1 MTFYLPRKGAGVADM
16 CSCNKNKNG
25 QTATFVVTTASGEP
39 REVKSEAEARALVRI
54 SGGTYKKK

>member
-1 MTFYLPRKGAGVADM
+1 M